1 MDGGEVPASATGE
14 WYKRTLPPENGLCYD
29 RRMANEERLKR
40 LLEMKDQARLGGGL
54 KRIQAQHERGK
65 LTARERLD
73 ILLDPGTFEELDQL
87 MIHRATEFGMDE
99 QHFLGDA
106 VVTGYGKID
115 GRGVFVFSQ
124 DFTVFGG
131 SLSEA
136 MGEKMSKV
144 MDLAL
149 KTGAPVIGIN
159 DSGGA
164 RIQEGVASLGG
175 YGDIFLRNVLASGVI
190 PQISVI
196 MGPCAGGAVYS
207 PALTDFIFMT
217 QGTSQMFITG
227 PDVIRSVTGEDV
239 TQEELGGA
247 IAHASRSGVAHFAIE
262 TEEDTLLEVRRLLSF
277 LPLNNLDEPPFV
289 ETGDDPRRR
298 SDDLLS
304 IVPDDAAKSYDVRE
318 VINKVVDAG
327 DFMEVHA
334 QFAQNIVVG
343 MARLAGRSV
352 GIVANQP
359 LYLAGVLDIDSS
371 RKAARFVRFCDAFNI
386 PILTF
391 VDVPGFLPGVAQEYG
406 GIIVHGAKLVYAY
419 AEATVPKVTVIL
431 RKSYGG
437 AYDAMGSKHLRADMN
452 FSWPQGEIAVV
463 GPEPAVNILYR
474 TRLAESD
481 DPVAERAQL
490 TAEYAERFANPY
502 IAAARGYV
510 DDVID
515 PRDTRTKV
523 IHAFDM
529 LRSKSESTP
538 AKKHSN
544 LPL

>member
-1 MDGGEVPASATGE
+1 MSAE
-14 WYKRTLPPENGLCYD
+14 
-29 RRMANEERLKR
+29 ARLEK
-40 LLEMKDQARLGGGL
+40 LLQMKDQARLGGGL
-54 KRIQAQHERGK
+54 KRIEAQHERGK
-65 LTARERLD
+65 LTARERID
-73 ILLDPGTFEELDQL
+73 ILLDPGTFEEMDQL
-87 MIHRATEFGMDE
+87 MLHRATDFGLDQ
-99 QHFLGDA
+99 QHYLGDA
-106 VVTGYGKID
+106 VVTGWGKID
-115 GRGVFVFSQ
+115 GRTVFVFSQ

-144 MDLAL
+144 MDLAM
-149 KTGAPVIGIN
+149 KTGAPVIGLN

-175 YGDIFLRNVLASGVI
+175 YGDIFLRNTLASGVI

-217 QGTSQMFITG
+217 QNTSQMFITG
-227 PDVIRSVTGEDV
+227 PDVIKSVTGEDV
-239 TQEELGGA
+239 THEELGGA
-247 IAHASRSGVAHFAIE
+247 IAHATRSGVAHFAIDN
-262 TEEDTLLEVRRLLSF
+262 EEDTLLEVRRLLSY
-277 LPLNNLDEPPFV
+277 LPLNNMEDPPQV
-289 ETGDDPRRR
+289 ENIDDINRR
-298 SDDLLS
+298 SEDLVG
-304 IVPDDAAKSYDVRE
+304 IVPDDATKSYDVRE
-318 VINKVVDAG
+318 VIYKIVDDG

-334 QFAQNIVVG
+334 QFAQNIVIG
-343 MARLAGRSV
+343 FARMAGRTV

-386 PILTF
+386 PILTL
-391 VDVPGFLPGVAQEYG
+391 VDVPGFLPGTAQEYG
-406 GIIVHGAKLVYAY
+406 GIIVHGAKLVFAY

-474 TRLAESD
+474 TRLQESAD
-481 DPVAERAQL
+481 AVAERAEL
-490 TAEYAERFANPY
+490 IAEYSERFANPY

-515 PRDTRTKV
+515 PRDTRAKV
-523 IHAFDM
+523 ISAFEM
-529 LRSKSESTP
+529 LRSKTDSLP

>member
-1 MDGGEVPASATGE
+1 MS
-14 WYKRTLPPENGLCYD
+14 
-29 RRMANEERLKR
+29 NEQRLERL
-40 LLEMKDQARLGGGL
+40 LQMKDQARLGGGL
-54 KRIQAQHERGK
+54 RRIEAQHERGK
-65 LTARERLD
+65 LTARERID
-73 ILLDPGTFEELDQL
+73 ILLDPGTFEEMDQL
-87 MIHRATEFGMDE
+87 VVHRATEFGMDQ

-144 MDLAL
+144 MDIAL
-149 KTGAPVIGIN
+149 KTGAPVIGLN

-175 YGDIFLRNVLASGVI
+175 YGDVFLRNVLSSGVI

-217 QGTSQMFITG
+217 QGTSQMFLTG
-227 PDVIRSVTGEDV
+227 PDVIKTVTFEDV
-239 TQEELGGA
+239 THEELGGA
-247 IAHASRSGVAHFAIE
+247 LAHATRSGVAHFAIE
-262 TEEDTLLEVRRLLSF
+262 NEEDTLLEVRRLLSF
-277 LPLNNLDEPPFV
+277 LPLNNMDEPPLV
-289 ETGDDPRRR
+289 ETGDGGPRRTN
-298 SDDLLS
+298 DLAG
-304 IVPDDAAKSYDVRE
+304 IVPEDSSKAYDVRE
-318 VINKVVDAG
+318 VIHHVVDAG

-343 MARLAGRSV
+343 FARMAGRTV

-359 LYLAGVLDIDSS
+359 LYLAGVLDVDSS

-391 VDVPGFLPGVAQEYG
+391 VDVPGYLPGVTQEYG

-419 AEATVPKVTVIL
+419 AEATVPKITVIL
-431 RKSYGG
+431 RKAFGG
-437 AYDAMGSKHLRADMN
+437 AYDAMGSKHLRADVN
-452 FSWPQGEIAVV
+452 YSWPSGEIAVV
-463 GPEPAVNILYR
+463 GPEPAVNILHR
-474 TRLAESD
+474 SRLQESPD
-481 DPVAERAQL
+481 ADAERKRL
-490 TAEYAERFANPY
+490 VAEYADRFANPY
-502 IAAARGYV
+502 VAAARGYV

-515 PRDTRTKV
+515 PRDTRNK
-523 IHAFDM
+523 ILHALEM
-529 LRSKSESTP
+529 LRSKVDSTP
-538 AKKHSN
+538 AKKHGN
-544 LPL
+544 VPL

>member
-1 MDGGEVPASATGE
+1 MSND
-14 WYKRTLPPENGLCYD
+14 
-29 RRMANEERLKR
+29 ERLSK
-40 LLEMKDQARLGGGL
+40 LLQMKDQARLGGGL
-54 KRIQAQHERGK
+54 KRIQAQHARGK
-65 LTARERLD
+65 LTARERIDL
-73 ILLDPGTFEELDQL
+73 LLDPGTFEEMDQL
-87 MIHRATEFGMDE
+87 MVHRATEFGLDQ

-144 MDLAL
+144 MDFAL
-149 KTGAPVIGIN
+149 KTGVPVIGIN

-175 YGDIFLRNVLASGVI
+175 YGDVFLRNVLASGVI

-196 MGPCAGGAVYS
+196 MGPCAGGAAYS

-217 QGTSQMFITG
+217 QKTSQMFVTG
-227 PDVIRSVTGEDV
+227 PDVIKSVTGEEV
-239 TQEELGGA
+239 THEELGGA
-247 IAHASRSGVAHFAIE
+247 LAHATRSGVAHFAIE
-262 TEEDTLLEVRRLLSF
+262 NEEDTLAEVRRLLSF
-277 LPLNNLDEPPFV
+277 LPLNNMDDPPV
-289 ETGDDPRRR
+289 METGDEPTRR
-298 SDDLLS
+298 SEELLN
-304 IVPDDAAKSYDVRE
+304 IVPDDSMKSYDVRE
-318 VINKVVDAG
+318 VIYQVVDGA

-343 MARLAGRSV
+343 FARVAGHSIGV
-352 GIVANQP
+352 VANQP
-359 LYLAGVLDIDSS
+359 MYLAGVLDIDSS

-386 PILTF
+386 PILTL
-391 VDVPGFLPGVAQEYG
+391 VDVPGFLPGLAQEYG
-406 GIIVHGAKLVYAY
+406 GLIIHGAKLVYAY

-431 RKSYGG
+431 RKAFGG
-437 AYDAMGSKHLRADMN
+437 AYDAMGSKHLRADVN
-452 FSWPQGEIAVV
+452 FSWPQGQIAVV

-474 TRLAESD
+474 TRLQESD
-481 DPVAERAQL
+481 DPIAERATL

-515 PRDTRTKV
+515 PRDTRAKV
-523 IHAFDM
+523 IHAFEM
-529 LRSKSESTP
+529 LRGKVDSTP
-538 AKKHSN
+538 AKKHGN

>member
-1 MDGGEVPASATGE
+1 
-14 WYKRTLPPENGLCYD
+14 
-29 RRMANEERLKR
+29 
-40 LLEMKDQARLGGGL
+40 
-54 KRIQAQHERGK
+54 
-65 LTARERLD
+65 
-73 ILLDPGTFEELDQL
+73 
-87 MIHRATEFGMDE
+87 
-99 QHFLGDA
+99 
-106 VVTGYGKID
+106 
-115 GRGVFVFSQ
+115 
-124 DFTVFGG
+124 
-131 SLSEA
+131 

-175 YGDIFLRNVLASGVI
+175 YGDIFLRNVLASGVV

-217 QGTSQMFITG
+217 NGTSQMFITG
-227 PDVIRSVTGEDV
+227 PDVIKSVTFEEV
-239 TQEELGGA
+239 TFDELGGA
-247 IAHASRSGVAHFAIE
+247 IAHATRSGVCHFAID

-277 LPLNNLDEPPFV
+277 LPLNNMDEAPFV
-289 ETGDDPRRR
+289 DVGEDATRRNE
-298 SDDLLS
+298 DLAT
-304 IVPDDAAKSYDVRE
+304 IVPDDSSKSYDVRE
-318 VINKVVDAG
+318 VIQRIVDSG

-334 QFAQNIVVG
+334 QYAQNICIG
-343 MARLAGRSV
+343 FARMAGRTI

-386 PILTF
+386 PILTL
-391 VDVPGFLPGVAQEYG
+391 VDVPGYLPGVAQEYG

-419 AEATVPKVTVIL
+419 AEATVPKVTVIM
-431 RKSYGG
+431 RKAFGG

-474 TRLAESD
+474 TRLQESE

-490 TAEYAERFANPY
+490 VAEYAERFANPY
-502 IAAARGYV
+502 VAAARGYV

-515 PRDTRTKV
+515 PRDTRAKV
-523 IHAFDM
+523 IHAFEM
-529 LRSKSESTP
+529 LRSKAQGLP

>member
-1 MDGGEVPASATGE
+1 MSTEQKLE
-14 WYKRTLPPENGLCYD
+14 K
-29 RRMANEERLKR
+29 
-40 LLEMKDQARLGGGL
+40 LLQMKDQARLGGGL
-54 KRIQAQHERGK
+54 KRIEAQHARGK
-65 LTARERLD
+65 LTARERID

-87 MIHRATEFGMDE
+87 VIHRATEFGMDE

-115 GRGVFVFSQ
+115 GRGVFVFSH

-136 MGEKMSKV
+136 MGEKMAKV

-149 KTGAPVIGIN
+149 KTGAPIIGLN

-207 PALTDFIFMT
+207 PALTDFVFMT
-217 QGTSQMFITG
+217 HDSYMFITG
-227 PDVIRSVTGEDV
+227 PEVVKSVTGEDL
-239 TQEELGGA
+239 TLAELGGSQV
-247 IAHASRSGVAHFAIE
+247 HATRSGVAHFAIDS
-262 TEEDTLLEVRRLLSF
+262 EEDTLLEVRRLMSF
-277 LPLNNLDEPPFV
+277 LPLNNMGDPPV
-289 ETGDDPRRR
+289 LEATDDPTRR
-298 SDDLLS
+298 SEDLVT
-304 IVPDDAAKSYDVRE
+304 IVPADSSKSYDVRE
-318 VINKVVDAG
+318 VIHRIVDDG

-334 QFAQNIVVG
+334 EFAQNIVIG
-343 MARLAGRSV
+343 MARLSGRTV

-359 LYLAGVLDIDSS
+359 MYLAGVLDIDSS
-371 RKAARFVRFCDAFNI
+371 RKAARFIRFCDAFNI
-386 PILTF
+386 PILTL
-391 VDVPGFLPGVAQEYG
+391 VDTAGYLPGTAQESG
-406 GIIVHGAKLVYAY
+406 GIIIHGAKLVYAY
-419 AEATVPKVTVIL
+419 AEATVPKVTVIM
-431 RKSYGG
+431 RKAYGG

-452 FSWPQGEIAVV
+452 FAWPQAEIAVV
-463 GPEPAVNILYR
+463 GAEPAVIILYGR
-474 TRLAESD
+474 RLRESEN
-481 DPVAERAQL
+481 PVKERAEL
-490 TAEYAERFANPY
+490 IAEYAERFANPY
-502 IAAARGYV
+502 VAAARGYV

-515 PRDTRTKV
+515 PRDTRAKV
-523 IHAFDM
+523 IHAFEM
-529 LRSKSESTP
+529 LQSKADSTP

>member
-1 MDGGEVPASATGE
+1 MS
-14 WYKRTLPPENGLCYD
+14 
-29 RRMANEERLKR
+29 NEEKLKK
-40 LLEMKDQARLGGGL
+40 LLQMKDQARLGGGL
-54 KRIQAQHERGK
+54 KRIEAQHERGK

-73 ILLDPGTFEELDQL
+73 ILLDPGTFEEMDQL
-87 MIHRATEFGMDE
+87 MVHRATEFGLE
-99 QHFLGDA
+99 KQHYLGDA

-144 MDLAL
+144 MDFAL

-175 YGDIFLRNVLASGVI
+175 YGDVFLRNVLASGVI

-227 PDVIRSVTGEDV
+227 PDVIKAVTGEDF
-239 TQEELGGA
+239 THEELGGA
-247 IAHASRSGVAHFAIE
+247 TAHATRSGVCHFAIE
-262 TEEDTLLEVRRLLSF
+262 NEEDTLLEVRRLMSF
-277 LPLNNLDEPPFV
+277 LPLNNMDDPPLV
-289 ETGDDPRRR
+289 EAGDDVTRR
-298 SDDLLS
+298 SEDLLTV
-304 IVPDDAAKSYDVRE
+304 VPDDASKPYDVRE
-318 VINKVVDAG
+318 VIHLIVDAG

-334 QFAQNIVVG
+334 QFAQNMVVG
-343 MARLAGRSV
+343 FARMGGRTI

-386 PILTF
+386 PILTL
-391 VDVPGFLPGVAQEYG
+391 VDVPGYLPGVAQEYG
-406 GIIVHGAKLVYAY
+406 GIIIHGAKLVYAY
-419 AEATVPKVTVIL
+419 SEATVPKVTVIL
-431 RKSYGG
+431 RKAFGG
-437 AYDAMGSKHLRADMN
+437 AYDAMGSKHLRGDVS
-452 FSWPQGEIAVV
+452 FSWPQGQIAVV

-474 TRLAESD
+474 SRLLESKN
-481 DPVAERAQL
+481 PEVERAQL
-490 TAEYAERFANPY
+490 IADYAERFANPY
-502 IAAARGYV
+502 VAAARGYV

-515 PRDTRTKV
+515 PRDTRPKV
-523 IHAFDM
+523 IHALEM
-529 LRSKSESTP
+529 LRSKTDSVP

>member
-1 MDGGEVPASATGE
+1 MS
-14 WYKRTLPPENGLCYD
+14 
-29 RRMANEERLKR
+29 NEERLQR
-40 LLEMKDQARLGGGL
+40 LVQMKDQARLGGGA
-54 KRIQAQHERGK
+54 KRIEAQHGRGK
-65 LTARERLD
+65 LTARERIDL
-73 ILLDPGTFEELDQL
+73 LLDPGSFEELDQL
-87 MIHRATEFGMDE
+87 VVHRATEFGLDQ
-99 QHFLGDA
+99 QHYLGDA
-106 VVTGYGKID
+106 VVTGHGKID
-115 GRGVFVFSQ
+115 GRAVFVFSQ

-149 KTGAPVIGIN
+149 KTGVPVIGLN

-175 YGDIFLRNVLASGVI
+175 YGDIFVRNVLGSGVI

-227 PDVIRSVTGEDV
+227 PDVIKSVTGEDV
-239 TQEELGGA
+239 THDELGGA
-247 IAHASRSGVAHFAIE
+247 LAHATRSGVAHFAIDN
-262 TEEDTLLEVRRLLSF
+262 EEDTLLEVRRLLSF
-277 LPLNNLDEPPFV
+277 LPLNNMEDPPLM
-289 ETGDDPRRR
+289 ETGDDANRRAE
-298 SDDLLS
+298 DLLS
-304 IVPDDAAKSYDVRE
+304 IVPEDATKGYDVRE
-318 VINKVVDAG
+318 IIHHVVDAG

-343 MARLAGRSV
+343 FARIAGRSV
-352 GIVANQP
+352 GVVANQP

-386 PILTF
+386 PVLTF

-431 RKSYGG
+431 RKAYGG

-474 TRLAESD
+474 TRIQEAE
-481 DPVAERAQL
+481 DPATERAKL
-490 TAEYAERFANPY
+490 IAGYAERFANPY
-502 IAAARGYV
+502 VAAARGYV
-510 DDVID
+510 DEVID
-515 PRDTRTKV
+515 PRDTRPKV
-523 IHAFDM
+523 IRAFEM
-529 LRSKSESTP
+529 LRSKTDVVP
-538 AKKHSN
+538 PKKHST

>member
-1 MDGGEVPASATGE
+1 MSS
-14 WYKRTLPPENGLCYD
+14 
-29 RRMANEERLKR
+29 EERLKK
-40 LLEMKDQARLGGGL
+40 LLQMKDQARLGGGL
-54 KRIQAQHERGK
+54 RRIEAQHERGK
-65 LTARERLD
+65 KTARERID
-73 ILLDPGTFEELDQL
+73 VLLDPGTFEEIDQL
-87 MIHRATEFGMDE
+87 VVHRATEFGLDE
-99 QHFLGDA
+99 QHYLGDA
-106 VVTGYGKID
+106 VVTGFGKID

-136 MGEKMSKV
+136 MGEKMSKL
-144 MDLAL
+144 MDFAM
-149 KTGAPVIGIN
+149 KTGAPVIGLN

-175 YGDIFLRNVLASGVI
+175 YGDIFLRNTLASGVI

-217 QGTSQMFITG
+217 QQTSQMFITG
-227 PDVIRSVTGEDV
+227 PDVIKSVTGEDV
-239 TQEELGGA
+239 THEELGGA
-247 IAHASRSGVAHFAIE
+247 LAHATRSGVAHFAIDN
-262 TEEDTLLEVRRLLSF
+262 EEDTLLEVRRLLSF
-277 LPLNNLDEPPFV
+277 LPANNMEDPPLM
-289 ETGDDPRRR
+289 ETGDDVTRRA
-298 SDDLLS
+298 DDLTT
-304 IVPDDAAKSYDVRE
+304 IVPDDATKSYDVRE
-318 VINKVVDAG
+318 VIYRVVDAG

-334 QFAQNIVVG
+334 QFAQNIVIG
-343 MARLAGRSV
+343 FARMAGRTV

-391 VDVPGFLPGVAQEYG
+391 VDVPGFLPGTAQEYG

-431 RKSYGG
+431 RKAYGG

-474 TRLAESD
+474 QRLLESKD
-481 DPVAERAQL
+481 AVGERAEL
-490 TAEYAERFANPY
+490 VAEYAERFANPY
-502 IAAARGYV
+502 VAAARGYV

-515 PRDTRTKV
+515 PRDTRIKV
-523 IHAFDM
+523 IHALEM
-529 LRSKSESTP
+529 LRGKTDVVP

>member
-1 MDGGEVPASATGE
+1 MS
-14 WYKRTLPPENGLCYD
+14 
-29 RRMANEERLKR
+29 NEQKLERL
-40 LLEMKDQARLGGGL
+40 LQMKDQARLGGGL
-54 KRIQAQHERGK
+54 KRIEAQHARGK
-65 LTARERLD
+65 LTARERID
-73 ILLDPGTFEELDQL
+73 VLLDPGTFEEMDQL

-175 YGDIFLRNVLASGVI
+175 YGDIFLRNVMASGVV

-217 QGTSQMFITG
+217 NGTSQMFITG
-227 PDVIRSVTGEDV
+227 PDVIKSVTGEEV

-247 IAHASRSGVAHFAIE
+247 IAHATRSGACHFAID

-277 LPLNNLDEPPFV
+277 LPLNNMDNAPSV
-289 ETGDDPRRR
+289 DAGDDPTRR
-298 SDDLLS
+298 SEDLLT
-304 IVPDDAAKSYDVRE
+304 IVPDDSSKSYDVRE
-318 VINKVVDAG
+318 VINRVVDSA

-334 QFAQNIVVG
+334 EYAQNIVIG
-343 MARLAGRSV
+343 FGRLNGQTT

-431 RKSYGG
+431 RKAFGG

-474 TRLAESD
+474 TRLSESQ
-481 DPVAERAQL
+481 DPVTERAEL

-502 IAAARGYV
+502 VAAARGYV

-515 PRDTRTKV
+515 PRDTRPKV
-523 IHAFDM
+523 IHAFEM
-529 LRSKSESTP
+529 LRSKSDSTP

-544 LPL
+544 IPL